1 MGTQSLIKY
10 ITETNSKATEA
21 DQINPYIIVLKI
33 YGNNVKPKWN
43 QPLRSNLALRKFY
56 AYNNTVGGG
65 GQYKPSGLLLCIP
78 GHHLILL
85 SNLRYSPSIW
95 TAFL

>member
-56 AYNNTVGGG
+56 AYNNTVGGVVNTNPVVCS
-65 GQYKPSGLLLCIP
+65 Y
-78 GHHLILL
+78 
-85 SNLRYSPSIW
+85 
-95 TAFL
+95 AFRAII